1 MAKVIIGI
9 DVHIATSNY
18 FAIEEKSDVILGADV
33 FSTNTTNF
41 IKIVSKFPKPRII
54 VIEQGPLIDWIRRIL
69 VNHVEKVVV
78 VDPKRNS
85 WIAKDPNKND
95 CVDAEKLAKLY
106 KGKFI
111 KEVIQRSDEKSDLI
125 SLVRQYHEL
134 VKQETRVK
142 LQIGAKFR
150 QVGKRKRGPAAYREE
165 NINSNL
171 LYFYNNGMKTAVEQ
185 YNEQLRLLERQINDI
200 KEKIQSISSKFPEI
214 EFLRKY
220 PGIGF
225 VGSITL
231 SALID
236 TPERFSTVKK
246 IWIYCGY
253 GLDRQS
259 SSDKKGPP
267 KITKRGNRF
276 LKYVIMT
283 AVHNNIQICKDG
295 KYKKWYLDEI
305 QKGTNP
311 KICRAKIARKLIKD
325 IWLEWRNFNEINLK
339 KV

>member
-1 MAKVIIGI
+1 MASKTIIGI

-18 FAIEEKSDVILGADV
+18 LALDESNVILGAER

-41 IKIVSKFPKPRII
+41 IKIVSKFPKPRVV
-54 VIEQGPLIDWIRRIL
+54 VIEQGPLCDWITRTLKNYADKIA
-69 VNHVEKVVV
+69 V

-95 CVDAEKLAKLY
+95 ELDSEKLARLY
-106 KGKFI
+106 KGNFI
-111 KEVIQRSDEKSDLI
+111 KEIVQRSETKSELI

-134 VKQETRVK
+134 IKQETRVK

-150 QVGKRKRGPAAYREE
+150 QVGKRKKGFTAYKEE
-165 NINSNL
+165 TIKSNL
-171 LYFYNNGMKTAVEQ
+171 IYFYNNGMKIAVDQ
-185 YNEQLRLLERQINDI
+185 YNDQLRLLEKQINDI
-200 KEKIQSISSKFPEI
+200 KQKIQIISSKFPEI

-225 VGSITL
+225 VGSVTL

-236 TPERFSTVKK
+236 VPERFSTLKK

-276 LKYVIMT
+276 IKDVIMT
-283 AVHNNIQICKDG
+283 SVHSIITRCKSG
-295 KYKKWYLDEI
+295 KYKEWYINEI
-305 QKGTNP
+305 QTGKNP
-311 KICRAKIARKLIKD
+311 KVSRAKLARKLIKD
-325 IWLEWRNFNEINLK
+325 IWLEWRKFNELNLK
-339 KV
+339 QS